1 MIATREPV
9 DASAYDAAVV
19 MTHNFPRDVDILRT
33 LLASRIA
40 YIGLLGPRTRGDELL
55 AELHATREARI
66 FSPVGL
72 DLGAETPEEIAL
84 SIVAEI
90 QAVLNARSARP
101 LRELDEPIHTPR
113 NVATCA

>member
-1 MIATREPV
+1 
-9 DASAYDAAVV
+9 
-19 MTHNFPRDVDILRT
+19 
-33 LLASRIA
+33 LLSEVNAIRVS
-40 YIGLLGPRTRGDELL
+40 
-55 AELHATREARI
+55 RI

-90 QAVLNARSARP
+90 QAVLNARSARA

-113 NVATCA
+113 NAQTCV